1 MFFIIII
8 IIMGMVTHL
17 FKKKLLCI
25 EPLTFT
31 GSALKWVGLQ
41 SA

>member
-1 MFFIIII
+1 MFLLLLLLWEWLPIY
-8 IIMGMVTHL
+8 L
-17 FKKKLLCI
+17 KKKLLCI